1 MVWLSSPKRIQ
12 GGEPHD
18 SCGLSSKSF
27 QEEGMTLVGPNKHI
41 RTHPLDQQPLL
52 DPKPEKKNIKCIL
65 NVDLYELLFSSK
77 FVTEDSPHYPLG
89 SK

>member
-1 MVWLSSPKRIQ
+1 MVWLLSPKRIQ
-12 GGEPHD
+12 RGIPHD
-18 SCGLSSKSF
+18 SSGLSSNSF
-27 QEEGMTLVGPNKHI
+27 REEGMTLVGPNKHI

-52 DPKPEKKNIKCIL
+52 NPKPEKNLNCIL
-65 NVDLYELLFSSK
+65 NVDLYELVFSSR